1 MDISF
6 SPLLI
11 IDFLFPHEIV
21 RIKKDI
27 ISISSLFEN
36 LYGIDIGSNSMKDFL
51 LYSKNLSKNYP
62 FDEYRL
68 YLNECFN
75 LYKKKFEA
83 LNFVNKISNIQKN
96 IL

>member
-21 RIKKDI
+21 LIKKDR

-51 LYSKNLSKNYP
+51 LYSKNLKSKRSFISLLIP
-62 FDEYRL
+62 FTIFH
-68 YLNECFN
+68 CVAF
-75 LYKKKFEA
+75 
-83 LNFVNKISNIQKN
+83 I
-96 IL
+96 